1 MNRIVFAVITA
12 ALTAAPFAAARAQNA
27 GAFPAKPLKIIVPF
41 APSGP
46 NDIIARVVGQKLSE
60 TWGHA
65 VVIENRGG
73 AGGTIGVELGAKSLA
88 DGYTLVMGGSSSL
101 AVAPGLYAKLA
112 YDAREMTAVS
122 NVAIVPYAVAVN
134 PHVPAKNIR
143 ELIAASKAQKGSLS
157 FGSSG
162 AGSMSHL
169 AAELLRAE
177 GGANLVHVPYKGTAP
192 AVTDTIAG
200 QIDMMIADYAALAP
214 FEKTG
219 KLRILAVA
227 GSRRAAIAPKL
238 PTVAEAGVKGYAV
251 DAWFG
256 IIAPTG
262 VAKDTVTK
270 LNAAIVSGL
279 KSADVRQRF
288 GDLGYEPIGDSPEQF
303 AATIRSDIEKF
314 GRIIR
319 AAGIKSD

>member
-1 MNRIVFAVITA
+1 MFA
-12 ALTAAPFAAARAQNA
+12 ALPFAGAQAQNA
-27 GAFPAKPLKIIVPF
+27 GSFPVKPLKIIVPF

-73 AGGTIGVELGAKSLA
+73 AGGTIGVDLGAKSPA

-112 YDAREMTAVS
+112 YDAREMSAIS

-134 PHVPAKNIR
+134 PHVPAKTIR
-143 ELIAASKAQKGSLS
+143 ELIAASKTQKGGLS

-162 AGSMSHL
+162 SGSMSHL

-177 GGANLVHVPYKGTAP
+177 GGASLLHVPYKGTAP

-200 QIDMMIADYAALAP
+200 QIDMMIADYAALAA
-214 FEKTG
+214 FEKSG

-256 IIAPTG
+256 VIAPAG
-262 VAKDTVTK
+262 VAKDTVAK

-288 GDLGYEPIGDSPEQF
+288 GELGYEPIGDSPEQF
-303 AATIRSDIEKF
+303 AATIRADIEKF
-314 GRIIR
+314 GRVIR
-319 AAGIKSD
+319 TAGIKAD